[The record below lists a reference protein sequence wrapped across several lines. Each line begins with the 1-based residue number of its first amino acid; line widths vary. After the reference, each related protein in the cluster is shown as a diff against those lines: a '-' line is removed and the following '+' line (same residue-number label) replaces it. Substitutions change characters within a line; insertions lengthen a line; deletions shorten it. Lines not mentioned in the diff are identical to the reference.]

1 MENKDDPSKK
11 GEDKPDSQMQNEQ
24 ISSSLVDD
32 EDMEDEK
39 KSNMLDA
46 DAVMETN
53 SEANKEV
60 AQIEIKK
67 KDEHKEAIQVE
78 SAEAINKQ
86 KLKQLEEAKK
96 KK

>member
-1 MENKDDPSKK
+1 MENKDDPNKK
-11 GEDKPDSQMQNEQ
+11 EDEKPDSQMQNEQ
-24 ISSSLVDD
+24 IGSSLVDD

-53 SEANKEV
+53 SDKNKEV

-67 KDEHKEAIQVE
+67 KDE
-78 SAEAINKQ
+78 N
-86 KLKQLEEAKK
+86 
-96 KK
+96 